1 MKFNL
6 DNFNAP
12 DLEAWR
18 SKITSETK
26 GICDLSYKN
35 EVEGIEFDPTQKTLE
50 YDFGTQEVS
59 EPNDWG
65 ISAYIPVLDEK
76 TANIFALKC
85 LSQGA
90 NVLYF
95 NISAKSTDWNAVF
108 KDIHIEY
115 INIIVAFEQGMELQ
129 SFIELYPKV

>member
-26 GICDLSYKN
+26 GIGDLSYKN
-35 EVEGIEFDPTQKTLE
+35 EVEGIEFDPTQKTLD

-65 ISAYIPVLDEK
+65 ICAYIPVSS
-76 TANIFALKC
+76 IQVRC
-85 LSQGA
+85 SG
-90 NVLYF
+90 
-95 NISAKSTDWNAVF
+95 
-108 KDIHIEY
+108 
-115 INIIVAFEQGMELQ
+115 
-129 SFIELYPKV
+129 